1 MIVETE
7 FRDGYAELVL
17 NHPPTKNAITGPM
30 GDALTNAVVQTGSDS
45 SIKCLLLRGAD
56 GAFCSGLNL
65 KEFNADPA
73 PDWLAGF
80 GQIWRK
86 THSALYECPK
96 PIVIALE
103 KYAINGGAALALAG
117 DLLVVGADSYLQV
130 GEVRQGMA
138 APYNM
143 AWLRLRFSEHLAAQL
158 TIPGRRVTGQE
169 LLSRGIAY
177 RAPATTETVS
187 EARALCA
194 ELATFPSDA
203 LIRIKAT
210 MCAYR
215 TTTATE
221 WFDRATRNA
230 PGNRVRPSK
239 VQGG

>member
-7 FRDGYAELVL
+7 FRDGYAEIVL
-17 NHPPTKNAITGPM
+17 NHPTTRNAITGPM
-30 GDALTNAVVQTGSDS
+30 GEALAEAVTQSGSHPAT
-45 SIKCLLLRGAD
+45 KCLLLRGAD
-56 GAFCSGLNL
+56 GAFSSGLNL
-65 KEFNADPA
+65 NEFNADPA
-73 PDWLAGF
+73 PEWLAGF
-80 GQIWRK
+80 GQIWRR
-86 THSALYECPK
+86 THSALYDCPK
-96 PIVIALE
+96 PIVVALE

-158 TIPGRRVTGQE
+158 TIPGRRFTGKE

-177 RAPATTETVS
+177 RAPETIETVS
-187 EARALCA
+187 EARELCA
-194 ELATFPSDA
+194 ELASFPRDA
-203 LIRIKAT
+203 LIRIKTT

-221 WFDRATRNA
+221 WFDRATKNT